1 LVGYSLPQL
10 HGFRTWTA
18 FMTSGSGMKRPMEL
32 AADDGPRARLTR
44 TLKEH
49 FGFPDFRTGQY
60 EVVEAA
66 LCGRDVAVF
75 WATGAGKSICYQLPA
90 VQEMR
95 TVIVVSP
102 LISLMQDQVTKFNA
116 TVGMGRLDMKAC
128 FLGTAQMNHGVEMD
142 AVQGK
147 YRLVYVT
154 PEKLT
159 TSLLPKFASLHRQSG
174 IGLLAIDEAHCI
186 SEWGQDFRPAYRN
199 LRCVR
204 EALPGLPI
212 VALTATAVP
221 RVQADIMEQLGLS
234 DPFVSKSS
242 FDRPNLQLSYF
253 RKNTKVADLTRIAKS
268 LTTNK
273 GSTIVYVPT
282 QAETDMVAGFLGDR
296 LAQDGMKVLSYH
308 GGKSMGERGEAH
320 MSFLSGATKVIV
332 AMVAFG
338 MGIDK
343 PDIRCIIH
351 YGPPKTVEEYYQ
363 QIGRAGRDGLPAA
376 CELIAADND
385 FNNYRSDFYTRGL
398 TAAAAEQQLKSTEA
412 LRSFANGSCCR
423 RKWLLEY
430 FGEAP
435 AFGSCCANCDI
446 CRSNTAHAGDLTR
459 DFQKAAAPVLEA
471 VDATSSFPQPLT
483 SLLTIITG
491 TWKPR
496 AAKGGSSQLSQGFFS
511 GTGSQAHLN
520 PSERRIAEAM
530 ARIRD
535 IKQELPVLMRREA
548 FFREML
554 LVLAN
559 EGYIDRKRVTTSLA
573 NGYTNSFDV
582 YGITAKGSSALLKK
596 SSIMLPVP
604 PAIRQQEEEEQRAK
618 EARLAN
624 LQKSGVDLKKI
635 PEKEL
640 QEGAGET
647 VSAYRDW
654 FNRLNHFRERMPQ
667 KAANL
672 EEFLKRIIAWRD
684 ATAQKLRM
692 APANVL
698 PEHIAM
704 KLAYVQATTVDAL
717 KSVGV
722 RIVGVEELA
731 ALMLAAKQELFPQEE
746 GVGEEEGTSG
756 GSTEI
761 EFPTKPWMAPVKWH
775 NAIYK
780 PNKKTGKAIW
790 EEYNERWSRG
800 EELAAIA
807 LNPPSGK
814 AVSVA
819 TVANHVLTALTFA
832 KPVDLARLAAQSD
845 VPPPNQKDW
854 ATMEEAAA
862 ARGVNPQAEDANNK
876 EVLCG
881 ILGEENVGRD
891 PTTKSEADRSK
902 EALWYGRLKW
912 WTALKRAGYPVMFA
926 GGPQDAGAKRQ
937 KVA

>member
-1 LVGYSLPQL
+1 VLM
-10 HGFRTWTA
+10 A
-18 FMTSGSGMKRPMEL
+18 SGPGMKRPLEAA

-44 TLKEH
+44 TLQEH
-49 FGFPDFRTGQY
+49 FGFSDFRAGQY

-66 LCGRDVAVF
+66 LCGRDAAVY
-75 WATGAGKSICYQLPA
+75 WCTGAGKSICYQLPA

-128 FLGTAQMNHGVEMD
+128 YLGSAQVNHGVETD

-159 TSLLPKFASLHRQSG
+159 TSLLPRFASLHRQSG

-186 SEWGQDFRPAYRN
+186 SEWGQDFRPAYRD
-199 LRCVR
+199 LRRVR

-221 RVQADIMEQLGLS
+221 RVQADIVEQLGLS

-242 FDRPNLQLSYF
+242 FDRPNLHLSCA
-253 RKNTKVADLTRIAKS
+253 RKSTKVADLTRIAKS

-282 QAETDMVAGFLGDR
+282 QAETDSVASFLKER
-296 LAQDGMKVLSYH
+296 LAQDGVKVLSYH
-308 GGKSMGERGEAH
+308 GGKSLGEREDAH
-320 MSFLSGATKVIV
+320 MSFLSGAAQVIV
-332 AMVAFG
+332 ATVAFG

-343 PDIRCIIH
+343 PDIRRIVH
-351 YGPPKTVEEYYQ
+351 FGPPKTVEEYYQ

-376 CELIAADND
+376 CELIATDGD
-385 FNNYRSDFYTRGL
+385 FSNYSSDFYTGGL
-398 TAAAAEQQLKSTEA
+398 TAAAKEEQLKSTDA
-412 LRSFANGSCCR
+412 LRRFASGSCCR

-435 AFGSCCANCDI
+435 AFGNCCSSCDI
-446 CRSNTAHAGDLTR
+446 CRSNVAHAGDLTR
-459 DFQKAAAPVLEA
+459 DFQKAAFPVLEA
-471 VDATSSFPQPLT
+471 VAATSSFPQPLT
-483 SLLTIITG
+483 SLLTIIAG

-496 AAKGGSSQLSQGFFS
+496 AAKGGSSQFSQGSQLSQGFF
-511 GTGSQAHLN
+511 AEACHLN
-520 PSERRIAEAM
+520 PSERRIVEAM
-530 ARIRD
+530 ARIREVR
-535 IKQELPVLMRREA
+535 QELPVLMRREA
-548 FFREML
+548 FSREMVA
-554 LVLAN
+554 VLAN
-559 EGYIDRKRVTTSLA
+559 EGYIDRKRISTTTS
-573 NGYTNSFDV
+573 NGYNNSFDV
-582 YGITAKGSSALLKK
+582 FGVTAKGRSALEEK
-596 SSIMLPVP
+596 SSIMLQVP
-604 PAIRQQEEEEQRAK
+604 QAIRQQEEEEQKAK
-618 EARLAN
+618 EAQLAN
-624 LQKSGVDLKKI
+624 LKKSGVDLTKI
-635 PEKEL
+635 PKKEL
-640 QEGAGET
+640 EEGAGET
-647 VSAYRDW
+647 MSAYRDW
-654 FNRLNHFRERMPQ
+654 FNRLNHFRERTPQ

-692 APANVL
+692 APASVL

-704 KLAYVQATTVDAL
+704 KLAYVQATTVEAL

-731 ALMLAAKQELFPQEE
+731 ALMLAAKQELFPQDE
-746 GVGEEEGTSG
+746 GVSEKEGTSG
-756 GSTEI
+756 GATHMV
-761 EFPTKPWMAPVKWH
+761 FPTGPWMAPVKWH

-780 PNKKTGKAIW
+780 PNKKTGKAGW
-790 EEYNERWSRG
+790 EEYYERWARG
-800 EELAAIA
+800 EEMAAIA

-814 AVSVA
+814 AVTVG
-819 TVANHVLTALTFA
+819 TVAGHVFTALTFA
-832 KPVDLARLAAQSD
+832 KPVDLARLAAQCD
-845 VPPPNQKDW
+845 VPPPSRKDW
-854 ATMEEAAA
+854 ETMEEAAA
-862 ARGVNPQAEDANNK
+862 TRGVNPQAEEARNK

-881 ILGEENVGRD
+881 ILGEENVSRD
-891 PTTKSEADRSK
+891 PTAKSEADKSK

-912 WTALKRAGYPVMFA
+912 WTALKRVGYPVKFA
-926 GGPQDAGAKRQ
+926 DGGQEAGAKRQ